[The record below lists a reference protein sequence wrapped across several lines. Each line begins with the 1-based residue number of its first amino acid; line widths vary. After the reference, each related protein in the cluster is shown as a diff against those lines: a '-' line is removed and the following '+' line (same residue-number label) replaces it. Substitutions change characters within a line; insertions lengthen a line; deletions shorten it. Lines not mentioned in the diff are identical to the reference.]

1 MSCGQALPKGRKLI
15 LRAGAYLRRN
25 HLALLALFFALGGS
39 AYAAGTAL
47 LPKNSVGSRQVINR
61 SLQTADLSKKAQ
73 RALKG
78 RRGLPGLQGAPGA
91 PGAKGDKGD
100 PGQPGPPGP
109 TQFAR
114 VKSNGQL
121 VSGTATSASKSGT
134 GVYVVRFPT
143 AIDRC
148 GAAANSASF
157 AGFDSSTYK
166 VWAQMAIGY
175 GQGGAVDP
183 LSVTVNLFGQSGFAI
198 DTSFTLVLACP

>member
-1 MSCGQALPKGRKLI
+1 MMDAQAPRKGRQVI

-47 LPKNSVGSRQVINR
+47 LPKNSVGSRQVING
-61 SLQTADLSKKAQ
+61 SLQTADLSKRAQ

-78 RRGLPGLQGAPGA
+78 RRGLRGAQGAPGV

-100 PGQPGPPGP
+100 AGPPGP

-114 VKSNGQL
+114 VKSTGQL
-121 VSGTATSASKSGT
+121 VSGTATSASRFGT
-134 GVYVVRFPT
+134 GIYFVHFPT

-148 GAAANSASF
+148 GAAVNSASF
-157 AGFDSSTYK
+157 VGADLSVYR
-166 VWAQMAIGY
+166 VWGQVAIGY
-175 GQGGAVDP
+175 GNGGAPDP
-183 LSVTVNLFGQSGFAI
+183 LSVIVNLFQNNGSNV

>member
-1 MSCGQALPKGRKLI
+1 MRCGRLPRKGRQVI

-78 RRGLPGLQGAPGA
+78 RRGLPGAQGVAGA

-100 PGQPGPPGP
+100 PGPPGP

-114 VKSNGQL
+114 VKSTGQL
-121 VSGTATSASKSGT
+121 VSGTATSASKVST

>member
-1 MSCGQALPKGRKLI
+1 MIIPHRLTKGRHVI

-47 LPKNSVGSRQVINR
+47 LPKNSVGSRQVING
-61 SLQTADLSKKAQ
+61 SLQTADLSKRAK

-78 RRGLPGLQGAPGA
+78 QRGLRGAQGVAGA

-100 PGQPGPPGP
+100 PGLPGP

-114 VKSNGQL
+114 VRSTGQL
-121 VSGTATSASKSGT
+121 VSGTAASASRFGT
-134 GVYVVRFPT
+134 GVYFVRFPT

-157 AGFDSSTYK
+157 AGFDLSVNRVLAGLS
-166 VWAQMAIGY
+166 IGY
-175 GQGGAVDP
+175 GQNGAVDP
-183 LSVTVNLFGQSGFAI
+183 LTVTVRLFEYNGSAV
-198 DTSFTLVLACP
+198 DSSFSLVLACP

>member
-1 MSCGQALPKGRKLI
+1 MDAQAPRKGRQVI

-47 LPKNSVGSRQVINR
+47 LPKNSVGSRQVINH
-61 SLQTADLSKKAQ
+61 SLQTADLSKRAQ

-78 RRGLPGLQGAPGA
+78 QRGLPGLQGAAGV

-100 PGQPGPPGP
+100 PGPPGPPGP

-114 VKSNGQL
+114 VKSTGQL
-121 VSGTATSASKSGT
+121 VSGTATSASRFGT
-134 GVYVVRFPT
+134 GVYFVRFPT

-148 GAAANSASF
+148 AAAANSASF
-157 AGFDSSTYK
+157 VGADLSIYR
-166 VWAQMAIGY
+166 VWAQLAIGY
-175 GQGGAVDP
+175 GNGGAPDP
-183 LSVTVNLFGQSGFAI
+183 LSVIVSLFQSNGSNV

>member
-1 MSCGQALPKGRKLI
+1 
-15 LRAGAYLRRN
+15 
-25 HLALLALFFALGGS
+25 LLALFFALGGS

-78 RRGLPGLQGAPGA
+78 RRGLQGVPGV

-100 PGQPGPPGP
+100 AGPPGP

-114 VKSNGQL
+114 VKSTGQL
-121 VSGTATSASKSGT
+121 VSGTATSASRFGT
-134 GVYVVRFPT
+134 GIYFVRFPT

-157 AGFDSSTYK
+157 VGFDTSVYR
-166 VWAQMAIGY
+166 VWAQLAVGY
-175 GQGGAVDP
+175 GNGGAVDP
-183 LSVTVNLFGQSGFAI
+183 LSVIVSLFQSNGSGV

>member
-1 MSCGQALPKGRKLI
+1 MI
-15 LRAGAYLRRN
+15 LRAAAYLRRN

-78 RRGLPGLQGAPGA
+78 RRGLRGAQGAPGV

-100 PGQPGPPGP
+100 PGPPGP

-114 VKSNGQL
+114 VKSTGQL
-121 VSGTATSASKSGT
+121 VSGTATSASRFGT
-134 GVYVVRFPT
+134 GIYFVRFPT

-148 GAAANSASF
+148 GGAATSASF
-157 AGFDSSTYK
+157 VGADLSVYR
-166 VWAQMAIGY
+166 VWAQLSIGF
-175 GQGGAVDP
+175 GQGGAADP
-183 LSVTVNLFGQSGFAI
+183 FSVVVNLHQSNGSGV

>member
-1 MSCGQALPKGRKLI
+1 MRKAPRKGRHVI

-47 LPKNSVGSRQVINR
+47 LPKNSVGSRQVING
-61 SLQTADLSKKAQ
+61 SLQTADLSKRAQ

-78 RRGLPGLQGAPGA
+78 RRGLQGVPGVA
-91 PGAKGDKGD
+91 GAKGDKGD
-100 PGQPGPPGP
+100 AGPPGP

-114 VKSNGQL
+114 VKSTGQL
-121 VSGTATSASKSGT
+121 VSGTATSASRFGT
-134 GVYVVRFPT
+134 GVYFVRFPT

-148 GAAANSASF
+148 AAAANSASF
-157 AGFDSSTYK
+157 VGADLSVYR
-166 VWAQMAIGY
+166 VWAQLAVGY
-175 GQGGAVDP
+175 GNGGAPDP
-183 LSVTVNLFGQSGFAI
+183 LSVIVSLFQSNGSNV

>member
-1 MSCGQALPKGRKLI
+1 MMNAQAPRKGRPLI

-47 LPKNSVGSRQVINR
+47 LPKNSVGSRQVING
-61 SLQTADLSKKAQ
+61 SLQTADLSKRAQ

-78 RRGLPGLQGAPGA
+78 RRGLPGAQGAPGV

-100 PGQPGPPGP
+100 PGP

-114 VKSNGQL
+114 VKSTGQL
-121 VSGTATSASKSGT
+121 VSGTATSASRFGT
-134 GVYVVRFPT
+134 GVYFVRFPT

-157 AGFDSSTYK
+157 VGADLSVYR
-166 VWAQMAIGY
+166 VWAQVAIGY
-175 GQGGAVDP
+175 GDGGAPDP
-183 LSVTVNLFGQSGFAI
+183 LSVVVNLFQSNGSNV

>member
-1 MSCGQALPKGRKLI
+1 MMDEQAPRKGRQVI

-47 LPKNSVGSRQVINR
+47 LPKNSVGSRQVING
-61 SLQTADLSKKAQ
+61 SLQTADLSKRAQ

-78 RRGLPGLQGAPGA
+78 RRGLRGTQGVAGV

-100 PGQPGPPGP
+100 AGPPGP

-114 VKSNGQL
+114 VKSTGQL
-121 VSGTATSASKSGT
+121 VSGTATSASRFGT
-134 GVYVVRFPT
+134 GIYFVRFPT

-148 GAAANSASF
+148 AAAVNSASF
-157 AGFDSSTYK
+157 VGFDTSVYR
-166 VWAQMAIGY
+166 VWAQVAIGY
-175 GQGGAVDP
+175 GNGGAVDP
-183 LSVTVNLFGQSGFAI
+183 LSVIVSLFQNNGSSV
-198 DTSFTLVLACP
+198 DTSFALVLACP

>member
-1 MSCGQALPKGRKLI
+1 MMDAQAPRKGKQVI

-47 LPKNSVGSRQVINR
+47 LPKNSIGSRQVING
-61 SLQTADLSKKAQ
+61 SLQTADLSKRAQ

-78 RRGLPGLQGAPGA
+78 RRGLRGAQGAPGV

-100 PGQPGPPGP
+100 AGPPGP

-114 VKSNGQL
+114 VKSTGQL
-121 VSGTATSASKSGT
+121 VSGTATSASRFGT
-134 GVYVVRFPT
+134 GVYFVRFPT

-148 GAAANSASF
+148 AAAANSASF
-157 AGFDSSTYK
+157 VGADLSVYR
-166 VWAQMAIGY
+166 VWAQVAVGY
-175 GQGGAVDP
+175 GNGGAPDP
-183 LSVTVNLFGQSGFAI
+183 LSVIVSLFQSNGSNV

>member
-1 MSCGQALPKGRKLI
+1 MMDAQAPRKGRQVI

-47 LPKNSVGSRQVINR
+47 LPKNSVGSRQVING
-61 SLQTADLSKKAQ
+61 SLQTADLSKRAQ

-78 RRGLPGLQGAPGA
+78 RRGLRGTQGVAGV

-100 PGQPGPPGP
+100 AGPPGP

-114 VKSNGQL
+114 VKSTGQL
-121 VSGTATSASKSGT
+121 VSGTATSASRFGT
-134 GVYVVRFPT
+134 GVYFVRFPT

-148 GAAANSASF
+148 GGAANSASF
-157 AGFDSSTYK
+157 VGFDTSVFR
-166 VWAQMAIGY
+166 VWAQLSIGFTNV
-175 GQGGAVDP
+175 VDP
-183 LSVTVNLFGQSGFAI
+183 QSVTVSLFQNNGSAV
-198 DTSFTLVLACP
+198 DSSFTLVLACP

>member
-1 MSCGQALPKGRKLI
+1 
-15 LRAGAYLRRN
+15 
-25 HLALLALFFALGGS
+25 LLALFFALGGT

-47 LPKNSVGSRQVINR
+47 LPKNSVGSRQVING
-61 SLQTADLSKKAQ
+61 SLQTADLSKRAQ

-78 RRGLPGLQGAPGA
+78 RRGLPGLQGAPGV

-100 PGQPGPPGP
+100 PGPPGP

-114 VKSNGQL
+114 VKSTGQL
-121 VSGTATSASKSGT
+121 VSGTATSASRFGT
-134 GVYVVRFPT
+134 GVYFRRFPT

-157 AGFDSSTYK
+157 VGSVYR
-166 VWAQMAIGY
+166 VWAQVSIGF

-183 LSVTVNLFGQSGFAI
+183 LSVAVSLFQKNGSSV
-198 DTSFTLVLACP
+198 DTSSTLVLACP

>member
-1 MSCGQALPKGRKLI
+1 MRCGRLPRKRRQVI

-25 HLALLALFFALGGS
+25 HLALLVLFFALGGS

-78 RRGLPGLQGAPGA
+78 RRGLPGAQGVAGA

-100 PGQPGPPGP
+100 PGPPGP

-114 VKSNGQL
+114 VKSTGLL
-121 VSGTATSASKSGT
+121 VSGTAISASGSST

-143 AIDRC
+143 AINLC
-148 GAAANSASF
+148 AAAVNSAAF
-157 AGFDSSTYK
+157 VGFDASVYR
-166 VWAQMAIGY
+166 VWAQVAIGY

-183 LSVTVNLFGQSGFAI
+183 LSVVVSLFGSNLSSV
-198 DTSFTLVLACP
+198 DTSFSLVLACP

>member
-1 MSCGQALPKGRKLI
+1 MMDAQAPRKGRQVI

-47 LPKNSVGSRQVINR
+47 LPKNSVGSRQVING
-61 SLQTADLSKKAQ
+61 SLQTADLSKRAQ

-78 RRGLPGLQGAPGA
+78 RRGLQGVPGVA
-91 PGAKGDKGD
+91 GAKGDKGD
-100 PGQPGPPGP
+100 PGPPGP

-114 VKSNGQL
+114 VKSTGQL
-121 VSGTATSASKSGT
+121 VSGTATSASRFGT
-134 GVYVVRFPT
+134 GIYFVRFPT

-148 GAAANSASF
+148 AAAVNSASF
-157 AGFDSSTYK
+157 AGFDLSVYR
-166 VWAQMAIGY
+166 VWAQVAIGY
-175 GQGGAVDP
+175 GNGGAVDP
-183 LSVTVNLFGQSGFAI
+183 LSVIVSLFQNNGSSV

>member
-1 MSCGQALPKGRKLI
+1 MRCGRLPRKGRQVI
-15 LRAGAYLRRN
+15 LRADAYLRRN

-78 RRGLPGLQGAPGA
+78 RRGLPGAQGVAGA

-100 PGQPGPPGP
+100 PGPPGP

-121 VSGTATSASKSGT
+121 VSGTATSASRVST
-134 GVYVVRFPT
+134 GVYVLRFPT

-148 GAAANSASF
+148 AAAANPAAF
-157 AGFDSSTYK
+157 VGYDSSFFR
-166 VWAQMAIGY
+166 VWAHVAIGY
-175 GQGGAVDP
+175 GPGFVVDP
-183 LSVTVNLFGQSGFAI
+183 LSVVVTLYGSNQLSV